1 MKALFLLTIIIFG
14 QFVIANE
21 TEANYPLVKGIVR
34 KVDINSGRISIKHEE
49 IPNLNMPGM
58 TMSFLAQDP
67 SLLNGLVAGDK
78 IVFTA
83 DEIDGELMVLS
94 LEKAKPLVLGVAK
107 VFCTGVAN
115 TSPKTKIE
123 IEIRPDKFSTIRYE
137 HAEGPYIGTAHV
149 NSIGRMSL
157 HKRNGFH
164 IYRAGAGNLDSK
176 LFFKMADNRIAE
188 AFFTNYSSGMSNAH
202 VTCALE

>member
-1 MKALFLLTIIIFG
+1 MKALFLLTIVIIS
-14 QFVIANE
+14 QFVFAYE
-21 TEANYPLVKGIVR
+21 TQANYPLVKGVVR

-67 SLLNGLVAGDK
+67 SILDGLIAGDK
-78 IVFTA
+78 VVFTA

-94 LEKAKPLVLGVAK
+94 LEKAKPAVLGVAK
-107 VFCTGVAN
+107 IFCTGLAN
-115 TSPKTKIE
+115 TSPKTKVE

-164 IYRAGAGNLDSK
+164 IYRAGTGKLDTK
-176 LFFKMADNRIAE
+176 LFFKMADNQITE
-188 AFFTNYSSGMSNAH
+188 AFFTNFSSGMSNSH
-202 VTCALE
+202 VSCTLE